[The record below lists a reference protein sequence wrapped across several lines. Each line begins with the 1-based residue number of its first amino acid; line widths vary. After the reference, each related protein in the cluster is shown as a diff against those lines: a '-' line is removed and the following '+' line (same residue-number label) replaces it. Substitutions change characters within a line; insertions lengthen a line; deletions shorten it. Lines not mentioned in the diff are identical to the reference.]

1 MGWTDIFKSA
11 DSGKSQTFSLND
23 TKAQITSGLVRA
35 TDSLSNTAST
45 SMDED
50 TAMKIASLHQ
60 GINIIADTIASMPVY
75 LHKET
80 DGFQQTL
87 FEDPRCNILSGMAN
101 EVLTSF
107 NLKKN
112 MIKDLILY
120 GNSYAKIRREGD
132 RVLLDY
138 LPTEVVTAK
147 KDNSGYYFQVQAY
160 STDVMGEKHPAEV
173 VDYFDMLVLIRN
185 PKHNSITGVGL
196 LEYASDVLS
205 MSTHETTYMIN
216 LFRNGLSA
224 KAVLN
229 SKTPFKK
236 EIKEQLKSDLQEFYS
251 GYNNAGKMMVLEGD
265 ISVLPLSLTPTDI
278 KLIENKNLTIT
289 EIARFL
295 NIQKHLLNLDRGQGT
310 YSNITQERLM
320 LLQNTLTPYCVAIEE
335 ALNQKLLTEDEI
347 AQGYYFQFNTS
358 DMLKLTPE
366 DNAKYMLELYRE
378 NVVTLEEVRATLNL
392 GGDSEVIAELKKFQ
406 AIRLNYI
413 TQQMSGE
420 EATEET
426 EVEGS
431 EAEATESKETTPEKD
446 NEPEK
451 V

>member
-1 MGWTDIFKSA
+1 MGWKDIFKTDEKNYTINMNTSA
-11 DSGKSQTFSLND
+11 ED
-23 TKAQITSGLVRA
+23 SGLVQ
-35 TDSLSNTAST
+35 SNGGSTST

-75 LHKET
+75 LHKDT

-87 FEDPRCNILSGMAN
+87 FEDSRCRILSGMAN

-112 MIKDLILY
+112 LIKDLILY
-120 GNSYAKIRREGD
+120 GNAYTKIIRQGD
-132 RVLLDY
+132 SVQLVY
-138 LPTEVVTAK
+138 LPTNVVNAK

-160 STDVMGEKHPAEV
+160 STDVMGEKNPAEV

-185 PKHNSITGVGL
+185 PKHNSIKGVGL

-205 MSTHETTYMIN
+205 MSTHETSYMIN
-216 LFRNGLSA
+216 LFKNGLSA

-236 EIKEQLKSDLQEFYS
+236 EIKEQLKKDLQDFYS
-251 GYNNAGKMMVLEGD
+251 GYSNAGKMMVLEGD
-265 ISVLPLSLTPTDI
+265 INVLPLSLTPTDI
-278 KLIENKNLTIT
+278 KLIENKNFTIT

-335 ALNQKLLTEDEI
+335 ALNQKLLTEEEI

-366 DNAKYMLELYRE
+366 DNAKYILDLYRE

-392 GGDSEVIAELKKFQ
+392 GGDSEIIAELKKYQ
-406 AIRLNYI
+406 AMRFNQIS
-413 TQQMSGE
+413 QQQKVDGKKAE
-420 EATEET
+420 EKVDIEPDKAKDPKEVTPEEK
-426 EVEGS
+426 EGS
-431 EAEATESKETTPEKD
+431 K
-446 NEPEK
+446 PEK

>member
-1 MGWTDIFKSA
+1 MGWTNIFKSTV
-11 DSGKSQTFSLND
+11 GKSKTFDMRETTEEDAS
-23 TKAQITSGLVRA
+23 SGLV
-35 TDSLSNTAST
+35 SSNNGSS

-50 TAMKIASLHQ
+50 TALKIAALHQ

-87 FEDPRCNILSGMAN
+87 FDDSRCKILSGMAN
-101 EVLTSF
+101 DVLTSF

-112 MIKDLILY
+112 LIKDLILY
-120 GNSYAKIRREGD
+120 GNAYAKILREGD
-132 RVLLDY
+132 KVDLQY
-138 LPTEVVTAK
+138 LPNSVITPK
-147 KDNSGYYFQVQAY
+147 MDNSGYYFQVQAY
-160 STDVMGEKHPAEV
+160 TTDVMGEKHSAEI

-185 PKHNSITGVGL
+185 PKYNSIVGTGL
-196 LEYASDVLS
+196 LDYASDVFN
-205 MSTHETTYMIN
+205 MSTHETNYMIN
-216 LFRNGLSA
+216 LFKNGLSA

-236 EIKEQLKSDLQEFYS
+236 EVKEQLKKDLQELYS
-251 GYNNAGKMMVLEGD
+251 GYGNAGKMMVLEGD

-278 KLIENKNLTIT
+278 KLIENKNFTIT

-335 ALNQKLLTEDEI
+335 ALNQKLLTDEEI

-366 DNAKYMLELYRE
+366 DNAKYMLELYKE
-378 NVVTLEEVRATLNL
+378 NIVTLEEVRATLNF
-392 GGDSEVIAELKKFQ
+392 GGDADIINELKKYQ
-406 AIRLNYI
+406 AMRFNQYSQE
-413 TQQMSGE
+413 TNESDNSDS
-420 EATEET
+420 ET
-426 EVEGS
+426 EVE
-431 EAEATESKETTPEKD
+431 EATNEESEGLKEQTPEKD
-446 NEPEK
+446 EKPEK

>member
-1 MGWTDIFKSA
+1 MGWRDVFKS
-11 DSGKSQTFSLND
+11 DSKNQTISMYN
-23 TKAQITSGLVRA
+23 TIKEGSSELVQS
-35 TDSLSNTAST
+35 TNSST
-45 SMDED
+45 SSVDEE

-80 DGFQQTL
+80 DGFQETL
-87 FEDPRCNILSGMAN
+87 FDDPRCNILSGMAN

-112 MIKDLILY
+112 LIKDLILY
-120 GNSYAKIRREGD
+120 GNAYAKIVREGEK
-132 RVLLDY
+132 VMLYY
-138 LPTEVVTAK
+138 LPTDVVTTK
-147 KDNSGYYFQVQAY
+147 KDNSGYYFQIQAY
-160 STDVMGEKHPAEV
+160 STDVMGEKNPAEI
-173 VDYFDMLVLIRN
+173 VDYYDMLALIRN
-185 PKHNSITGVGL
+185 PKHNSMIGVGL
-196 LEYASDVLS
+196 LEYASEVLN
-205 MSTHETTYMIN
+205 MSTHETSYMIN
-216 LFRNGLSA
+216 LFKNGLSA

-236 EIKEQLKSDLQEFYS
+236 EIKEKLKADLQEFYS
-251 GYNNAGKMMVLEGD
+251 GYGNAGKMMVLEGD
-265 ISVLPLSLTPTDI
+265 VNVIPLSLSPNDVQI
-278 KLIENKNLTIT
+278 IQSKNFTIT

-335 ALNQKLLTEDEI
+335 ALNQKLLTEEEI

-366 DNAKYMLELYRE
+366 DNARYMLDLYRE

-392 GGDSEVIAELKKFQ
+392 GGDVEIINELKQYQ
-406 AIRLNYI
+406 ALRK
-413 TQQMSGE
+413 TQ
-420 EATEET
+420 ATK
-426 EVEGS
+426 EVG
-431 EAEATESKETTPEKD
+431 EAESEIVSDEESLDSVEEKTPEKD
-446 NEPEK
+446 VKPEK
-451 V
+451 A